1 MLKDFRMAKCLTVC
15 NINTLLA
22 FMRHL
27 LYCLL
32 LVVPVQS
39 WAQNNLAPLATP
51 TASASS
57 SGNFGPANWTDGLKN
72 ATHFGWVGTAA
83 TFPQPAW
90 MMLEWAQPQTFNQ
103 VRLFHAGTNFQPP
116 AGNAVVFAGSAL
128 LQYWSNNVWQTFDTL
143 ISSGTYGDSVVVQF
157 PNITTTRLRIAQFS
171 LSGAHN
177 PGFDEW
183 EVYRISSDT
192 IDLAVTGQQLEN
204 ILGGFGRIL
213 RVRVRVANTGNVAV
227 SQARLVYIINTVPET
242 GPFEINLP
250 LGLVAGDDSLV
261 LHPETVPAEQRLNG
275 RTLCMWVKAVGDS
288 FPGNDSLCIPLS
300 GFGSSVQ
307 ALGTP
312 GAPAVYPNPVSN
324 HLYIQHL
331 ADDASVSLYDT
342 RARLLW
348 EGIWP
353 AEGLA
358 IPAHWPSGNCILL
371 VKQGEKYFSGPVL
384 LQR

>member
-1 MLKDFRMAKCLTVC
+1 MAYSLPLC
-15 NINTLLA
+15 NISTLSA
-22 FMRHL
+22 FMRYL
-27 LYCLL
+27 LLCLL
-32 LVVPVQS
+32 LLGTVQS
-39 WAQNNLAPLATP
+39 WAQTNLALSATP
-51 TASASS
+51 SASASS
-57 SGNFGPANWTDGLKN
+57 TGNFGPANWTNGLKN
-72 ATHFGWVGTAA
+72 ATTFGWVGTAA

-90 MMLEWAQPQTFNQ
+90 MQLEWQQPQTFNQ
-103 VRLFHAGTNFQPP
+103 LRLFNVGTNFQPP
-116 AGNAVVFAGSAL
+116 TGNGVVFNGSVQV
-128 LQYWSNNVWQTFDTL
+128 QYWANNAWQTFDTL
-143 ISSGTYGDSVVVQF
+143 FGGGSYGDSLVLNF
-157 PNITTTRLRIAQFS
+157 NDITTTRLRLHNFAI
-171 LSGAHN
+171 SGTHN

-250 LGLVAGDDSLV
+250 LGLAAGDDSLV

-288 FPGNDSLCIPLS
+288 FPGNDSLCIPLA

-331 ADDASVSLYDT
+331 ADDALVSLYDT

-358 IPAHWPSGNCILL
+358 IPPHWPSGNCILL
-371 VKQGEKYFSGPVL
+371 VKQGEKYFSGQVL